1 MHEWGFGKRFF
12 FMLLLAVSLWGCVT
26 TQHYVIDNRA
36 LKEGWSIPASGASWE
51 VGNRGHNSE
60 MAAVEYMPRGEQI
73 ENWSSLITT
82 QTFVLTPERG
92 LLSAMLQNMYEQLSR
107 DCPSLKFSVLE
118 DYGRSIVYEW
128 SHLGCQGFPPQ
139 HEISRYQLGQ
149 IGVHRLAF
157 VTKTT
162 QIDERLRKEW
172 IDIIRRAVLVTPAPD
187 FSLQQEN
194 GPAAVPQISD
204 GVK

>member
-1 MHEWGFGKRFF
+1 MREGVFWKRFF
-12 FMLLLAVSLWGCVT
+12 FVFLLTVSLCGCVT

-82 QTFVLTPERG
+82 QTFVLAPKRG

-107 DCPSLKFSVLE
+107 DCPSFKFSVLE
-118 DYGRSIVYEW
+118 DSGRSIVYEW
-128 SHLGCQGFPPQ
+128 SHLGCQGFPAQ

-157 VTKTT
+157 TTKTT
-162 QIDERLRKEW
+162 RIDERLRKEW
-172 IDIIRRAVLVTPAPD
+172 IDIIRRAVLVTPAPV
-187 FSLQQEN
+187 FSLQR
-194 GPAAVPQISD
+194 GDGLATLPQISD

>member
-1 MHEWGFGKRFF
+1 MREGVFWKRFF
-12 FMLLLAVSLWGCVT
+12 FVLLLTVSLWGCGT
-26 TQHYVIDNRA
+26 TQYYVIGNQA

-51 VGNRGHNSE
+51 IGNHGHNAE

-92 LLSAMLQNMYEQLSR
+92 LPSAMLRNMYEDLSR

-118 DYGRSIVYEW
+118 DDSLNIVYEW

-139 HEISRYQLGQ
+139 HEISRFQLGQ

-162 QIDERLRKEW
+162 RIDAQLRKEW
-172 IDIIRRAVLVTPAPD
+172 IDIIRRAVLVTPAPN
-187 FSLQQEN
+187 FSLQQASE
-194 GPAAVPQISD
+194 PATSPHNSD
-204 GVK
+204 GAK